1 MKKYKPNKE
10 KYISEEDVSKYIK
23 KNGKGCDCGS
33 ALGEILGNTF
43 TCNKCNRLSIFYTFN
58 QRLMGLITFGDLY
71 RGELIARQLP
81 LTEDKYPKI
90 AYFREGMV

>member
-1 MKKYKPNKE
+1 
-10 KYISEEDVSKYIK
+10 
-23 KNGKGCDCGS
+23 
-33 ALGEILGNTF
+33 
-43 TCNKCNRLSIFYTFN
+43 
-58 QRLMGLITFGDLY
+58 MGLITFGDLY